1 MHTIN
6 NPMQI
11 PELDLKPELQGG
23 VNLSEDMQQVLALLA
38 GYWQNKR
45 VLLKATPSG
54 MLCVTSPQVKDI
66 YYITANA
73 DNYAYQGENI
83 ECSEVMVIA
92 HPNNTGRI
100 WVKAHAL
107 ALTTNSIPLDKKE
120 SFSFTITNLN
130 MLNLLIATDTEKAIV
145 IYTQ

>member
-1 MHTIN
+1 
-6 NPMQI
+6 
-11 PELDLKPELQGG
+11 
-23 VNLSEDMQQVLALLA
+23 MQQVLALLA

-66 YYITANA
+66 YHVTAND

-83 ECSEVMVIA
+83 GCSEVMVIA
-92 HPNNTGRI
+92 HPDNTGRI

-120 SFSFTITNLN
+120 LFSFTITNLN